1 MNTDEMVRSNELII
15 RRVSQKHQLT
25 EPQTEELVSVKLS
38 RASWPLSNKEKKSA
52 LPLTQAVVTLFESMY
67 VERCLG
73 LSLISSAHKG

>member
-1 MNTDEMVRSNELII
+1 M
-15 RRVSQKHQLT
+15 LT
-25 EPQTEELVSVKLS
+25 GFSEASINRAAGSPQTEELVSVKLS

-52 LPLTQAVVTLFESMY
+52 LPLPQAVVTLFESMY